1 MSERE
6 SASERV
12 LCVLGIKLMFQPLW
26 LALVALQYY
35 SIVLDTEAKS
45 PADIL
50 GKTMQRRF
58 QIQEAIYVPPPGKP
72 LSINALN
79 EKFRDMGNK

>member
-35 SIVLDTEAKS
+35 RRVEAC
-45 PADIL
+45 
-50 GKTMQRRF
+50 R
-58 QIQEAIYVPPPGKP
+58 PGKKLWP
-72 LSINALN
+72 CTATYSFNAHAIHRSLSIH
-79 EKFRDMGNK
+79 

>member
-35 SIVLDTEAKS
+35 SFTLRDRAVGLLRCCVTGCVRA
-45 PADIL
+45 
-50 GKTMQRRF
+50 
-58 QIQEAIYVPPPGKP
+58 QICSAGQKK
-72 LSINALN
+72 LH
-79 EKFRDMGNK
+79 

>member
-35 SIVLDTEAKS
+35 IRTVNKASDWLIAN
-45 PADIL
+45 L
-50 GKTMQRRF
+50 GTLNLLIKTTIF
-58 QIQEAIYVPPPGKP
+58 QLFVWQEP
-72 LSINALN
+72 LRQAW
-79 EKFRDMGNK
+79 